1 MKKLTTLLAG
11 MALAAGANAATVSF
25 TDSFGLATTNWTHLV
40 GAMQFDPSQGTLN
53 SATFTFTDQIVQ
65 RLRAENTSLTSSDII
80 TPIAS
85 GTLTFGTF
93 GLPLGLGAPLPV
105 TTLLTTTL
113 TQTGAAFNASAFDGT
128 SDFAG
133 SSGFDFGNIT
143 ANGVGNLILTGSALA
158 NLIGTGTLGST
169 GYGVRAVGIN
179 AISSGNGNLDTSVQT
194 QARYDLRLVYDF
206 TPRANQVPE
215 PGSLALLGLALAG
228 LAVLRRKAN
237 KA

>member
-40 GAMQFDPSQGTLN
+40 GAMQFDPSLGTLN

-65 RLRAENTSLTSSDII
+65 RLKAESTAGSPDII

-113 TQTGAAFNASAFDGT
+113 TQTGTAFNASAFDGT

-133 SSGFDFGNIT
+133 TSGVDFGNIT

-169 GYGVRAVGIN
+169 GYGVRAVGTN
-179 AISSGNGNLDTSVQT
+179 AISSGTGNLDTSVQT

>member
-40 GAMQFDPSQGTLN
+40 GAMQFDPSLGTLN

-65 RLRAENTSLTSSDII
+65 RLRAESTAGSPDII

-113 TQTGAAFNASAFDGT
+113 TQTGTAFNASAFDGT

-133 SSGFDFGNIT
+133 TSGVDFGNIT

-169 GYGVRAVGIN
+169 GYGVRAVGTN
-179 AISSGNGNLDTSVQT
+179 AISSGTGNLDTSVQT